1 MTRRIRTAAALALLA
16 SLAALGGCS
25 SSDQDAVH
33 STADSAAQEVDAGA
47 GTSAADADAGPG
59 ARAAA
64 APARTTVAQRAVI
77 ATATVALHSDDV
89 RAARNDVQQVAD
101 ALRGEV
107 ADEEADSSD
116 GELVWTRLV
125 LRVPTARF
133 ADAITRLEEIGEL
146 DSTERDTEDVTTQVI
161 DNEARIRA
169 QERSLRRIEVLL
181 DRADRIADIV
191 SIESELTR
199 RQSDL
204 DSLKQQRAWLADQ
217 TSMSTITVHVERTA
231 AGATPETEESGFLS
245 GLASGWDG
253 LSAAAVALATLAG
266 LLLPWAVVALAL
278 GLPLWWLARRG
289 PRSGRSAAE
298 PPAQPLS

>member
-1 MTRRIRTAAALALLA
+1 MTRRIRTAAAAALLA
-16 SLAALGGCS
+16 TLAALGGCS
-25 SSDQDAVH
+25 SSDQDAAH
-33 STADSAAQEVDAGA
+33 STADSAAQEGDAGA
-47 GTSAADADAGPG
+47 GTSQADAGPG

-64 APARTTVAQRAVI
+64 TARPAVAERAVI

-133 ADAITRLEEIGEL
+133 GDAITRLEEIGEL

-161 DNEARIRA
+161 DNEVRIRA

-204 DSLKQQRAWLADQ
+204 DSLKQQRVWLADQ

-253 LSAAAVALATLAG
+253 LSGAAVALATVAG

-278 GLPLWWLARRG
+278 GLPLWWVARRG
-289 PRSGRSAAE
+289 PRSGRNAAE